1 MNLFEIF
8 FSDNDGGAVLA
19 KLKDL
24 FRKDSQPLVELV
36 KFSDPAAMKLLPP
49 VIANYR

>member
-1 MNLFEIF
+1 MAYF
-8 FSDNDGGAVLA
+8 FSDNDGGAVLG

-24 FRKDSQPLVELV
+24 LKKDSQPLVELV
-36 KFSDPAAMKLLPP
+36 KFSDPSALKLLPP